1 MKEVKHFS
9 IEERGLPVLNVL
21 HDIIEDPQAAGRKSL
36 SCFKKRFCNNNNSNI
51 NYY

>member
-1 MKEVKHFS
+1 MKHFS

-21 HDIIEDPQAAGRKSL
+21 HGIIEDPQAAGRKSL
-36 SCFKKRFCNNNNSNI
+36 SCFKKRFYNNNNSNI